1 VVDKNH
7 QHFSIIIPAWNCAD
21 QLERLLKQINQQ
33 DYPKEYYDILVVD
46 DGSTDQTAERAKI
59 LGARVVTN
67 KQNLGRVL
75 TREHGAK
82 EANYDTLVFIDARC
96 NIENNLLTNANSLN
110 YLPLM
115 GVGLADKTISIID
128 RVFYCIRKKVY
139 RPYEPQTSYNDEL
152 WLKPDEFDGR
162 PKGTGLLII
171 DRGMFLDC
179 ALEEKSQDVNDD
191 TKLLYNIVTNGKPI
205 LRHTKLPFFYEHRH
219 NWPELLKHTFFR
231 GPKFY
236 DYYLTPKGPYA
247 LKYYSLLTVITLIIV
262 LTFLY
267 PSLIFYICFAIVL
280 LPTIV
285 AIWMSEELKDFFA
298 CLIFFPPV
306 AGAFISGILFA
317 QLSRILKIRSIVKH

>member
-1 VVDKNH
+1 MVDKNH

-82 EANYDTLVFIDARC
+82 EAKYDTLVFIDARC

-205 LRHTKLPFFYEHRH
+205 LRHTKLPFFLR
-219 NWPELLKHTFFR
+219 
-231 GPKFY
+231 
-236 DYYLTPKGPYA
+236 
-247 LKYYSLLTVITLIIV
+247 
-262 LTFLY
+262 
-267 PSLIFYICFAIVL
+267 
-280 LPTIV
+280 
-285 AIWMSEELKDFFA
+285 
-298 CLIFFPPV
+298 PPP
-306 AGAFISGILFA
+306 
-317 QLSRILKIRSIVKH
+317 